1 MQWEEVQMKIRLVL
15 RRTTAP
21 SFPVCLFSEK
31 KVITA
36 ICHRTSVYI
45 CVFPAWGLFVYIQP
59 WWMQVYE
66 DDAELKPLQRQ
77 KQQKKRSLG
86 VSDGSGLHFRFVCV
100 PGDKNGTAGPW
111 HTADPYVNPA
121 GKFNLCHY
129 LWCVCVL
136 AWSGGTAGS
145 SRCTRCRLQRGGR
158 WGRLNRSLRMDKQVT
173 QTC

>member
-1 MQWEEVQMKIRLVL
+1 MGGSPDENKTCFETNYSAFISCVFVFREKGNYSYMSQNICVHLCFSSLRLVCL
-15 RRTTAP
+15 HTTLVNAGVRGWCRTQTFA
-21 SFPVCLFSEK
+21 K
-31 KVITA
+31 AKT
-36 ICHRTSVYI
+36 T
-45 CVFPAWGLFVYIQP
+45 
-59 WWMQVYE
+59 
-66 DDAELKPLQRQ
+66 
-77 KQQKKRSLG
+77 KKRGLG

-136 AWSGGTAGS
+136 AWSGGAAGS